1 MEVLVS
7 FSWFFFPSVP
17 SSWSFWQIL
26 ACFRMPPTFS
36 TAFKGTS
43 AKAASATKVINPKH
57 RLILLLP
64 ENAYIASTAVNYQE
78 KWPLP
83 SLTTS
88 KNRKPILKGGLF
100 TRSQYLKNTP
110 KCLIWIFMPK
120 SIFIYLCHCLNFHSK
135 IGQVWHFWV
144 IFKHCVVFYDA
155 CIISSFLWCRMSTF
169 LKLFVAFGLT
179 WVFEVVAW
187 LISSDRISVPMPL
200 QILLNIANVLQ
211 GLIIFF
217 VFGLKRQGK
226 GPRGRGT
233 LKHRY
238 SSRSHSTSSTA
249 GSAASTR
256 SLQFRKGNNPR
267 VSTNPAGRNYRR
279 SVSSELSS
287 SE

>member
-1 MEVLVS
+1 
-7 FSWFFFPSVP
+7 
-17 SSWSFWQIL
+17 
-26 ACFRMPPTFS
+26 
-36 TAFKGTS
+36 
-43 AKAASATKVINPKH
+43 
-57 RLILLLP
+57 
-64 ENAYIASTAVNYQE
+64 
-78 KWPLP
+78 
-83 SLTTS
+83 
-88 KNRKPILKGGLF
+88 
-100 TRSQYLKNTP
+100 
-110 KCLIWIFMPK
+110 
-120 SIFIYLCHCLNFHSK
+120 
-135 IGQVWHFWV
+135 
-144 IFKHCVVFYDA
+144 
-155 CIISSFLWCRMSTF
+155 MSTF